1 MWMLRRGQQLFTA
14 LKRDATGTTFV
25 EVVIAIIVLGLIT
38 AAIAPTLMMI
48 NKAEFTRNEQRIAES
63 LTRNQLEYIKSVPYI
78 YGNDTDPYPEYTE
91 VPAPDGSYEIDLLVY
106 PITIDPATQEHE
118 YLPPGEDEGIQEI
131 TVLIYHVDK
140 MVLETK
146 NYKVDRP

>member
-1 MWMLRRGQQLFTA
+1 MLRRCKYIYSA
-14 LKRDATGTTFV
+14 LRHDSTGTTFV

-48 NKAEFTRNEQRIAES
+48 NKAEFRRGEQKIAES

-78 YGNDTDPYPEYTE
+78 YGNLTDPYPAYTE
-91 VPAPDGSYEIDLLVY
+91 VPAPDGSYDVELIVQ
-106 PITIDPATQEHE
+106 PITINPVTQEHSP
-118 YLPPGEDEGIQEI
+118 LDPGQDEGIQEI
-131 TVLIYHVDK
+131 TVQIYHVDK

>member
-1 MWMLRRGQQLFTA
+1 MLRRGKQICAA
-14 LKRDATGTTFV
+14 LKHDSTGATFV
-25 EVVIAIIVLGLIT
+25 EVVIAIVVLGLIT
-38 AAIAPTLMMI
+38 ASVIPTLLII
-48 NKAEFTRNEQRIAES
+48 NKDEFRRDEQKIAES

-78 YGNDTDPYPEYTE
+78 YGNATDPYPEYTE
-91 VPAPDGSYEIDLLVY
+91 VPAPDASYDIELLVQ

-118 YLPPGEDEGIQEI
+118 YLPAGQDEGIQEI
-131 TVLIYHVDK
+131 TITIYHVDK

>member
-1 MWMLRRGQQLFTA
+1 MLRRCKQICTA
-14 LKRDATGTTFV
+14 LRHDSTGTTFV

-48 NKAEFTRNEQRIAES
+48 NKAEFRRGEQKIAES

-91 VPAPDGSYEIDLLVY
+91 VPAPDDSYEIDLFVY
-106 PITIDPATQEHE
+106 PITIDPVTQEHD

-131 TVLIYHVDK
+131 TVQIYHVDK
-140 MVLETK
+140 MVLEVRD
-146 NYKVDRP
+146 YKVDRP